1 MTTFTKQIAFCALS
15 ILALEVEAAIVA
27 DGLWTGN
34 DWYDTTN
41 KMGV

>member
-1 MTTFTKQIAFCALS
+1 MTSFTKQLALCTLS
-15 ILALEVEAAIVA
+15 IIALEVEAAIVA

-34 DWYDTTN
+34 DWYDTIN

>member
-1 MTTFTKQIAFCALS
+1 
-15 ILALEVEAAIVA
+15 VEAAIVA

-34 DWYDTTN
+34 DWYDTIN